1 MTKEEFQ
8 HRFLMAVN
16 AVRGMTRE
24 PPVGPDWLKQRG
36 MEVVECTCGEQT
48 CPGWAMKVPEA
59 PKRYYPQGQ
68 MPPQKTLP
76 DKGEVGML
84 VTRVQNKVILKFQQD
99 VSWIGMGT
107 QEARQLAAGLLH
119 YAAEAEG
126 TIAVQGNETVN

>member
-1 MTKEEFQ
+1 MDKAEFTR
-8 HRFLMAVN
+8 RFLVAVN
-16 AVRGMTRE
+16 AVRGMMSDE
-24 PPVGPDWLKQRG
+24 PVGREWMQGMG
-36 MEVVECTCGEQT
+36 MEVVECACGDST
-48 CPGWAMKVPEA
+48 CPGWAVQA
-59 PKRYYPQGQ
+59 PQKPQRKYPDGQ

-84 VTRVQNKVILKFQQD
+84 VTRMGSKVIVKFQQD

-126 TIAVQGNETVN
+126 TIKAPESEAIN